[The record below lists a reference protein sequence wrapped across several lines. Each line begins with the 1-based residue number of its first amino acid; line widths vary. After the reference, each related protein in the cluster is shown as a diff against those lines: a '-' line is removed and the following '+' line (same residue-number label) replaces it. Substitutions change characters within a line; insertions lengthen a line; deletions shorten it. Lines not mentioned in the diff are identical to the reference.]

1 MEGVGLIFLFI
12 YRTLSINIIKY
23 KFKTMKIIIAGN
35 LGYVG
40 PSVVKQLRNTFP
52 DAILMGFDI
61 GYFMHCLSNA
71 QHIPEVK
78 LDMQVFG
85 DIRKFPAHILK
96 DVDAV
101 VDLAAISNDPMGNK
115 YEQITLDVNYKAAV
129 NLADLAKKAG
139 VKSFVYA
146 SSCSMYGAASDYP
159 KKETDDLNPLTAY
172 ARSKVMAEKELESL
186 ADSSFKVT
194 CLRFATACGFS
205 NRLRLDLV
213 LNDFVAGAL
222 INKEISI
229 LSDGSPWRP
238 MINTKDMARAIE
250 WGITRNSKSGG
261 DFLAINTGSNE
272 WNNQIKPLAEAVA
285 SMIPDA
291 KVSINPDGSPDK
303 RSYMVNFDMFKKLA
317 PDHQPINDLK
327 STIEEV
333 RDNLVEME
341 FNDPDFRQSNFIRLK
356 VLSNLREKGFINEN
370 LEWNL

>member
-1 MEGVGLIFLFI
+1 
-12 YRTLSINIIKY
+12 
-23 KFKTMKIIIAGN
+23 MKIIIAGN

-40 PSVVKQLRNTFP
+40 PSVTNQLRRSFP
-52 DAILMGFDI
+52 DAQLIGFDI
-61 GYFMHCLSNA
+61 GYFTHCLFNA
-71 QHIPEVK
+71 DFVPEVK

-85 DIRKFPAHILK
+85 DIRKFPDKLLE

-115 YEQITLDVNYKAAV
+115 FEEVTLDVNYRAAV
-129 NLADLAKKAG
+129 ELAKKAKKAG
-139 VKSFVYA
+139 VKIFVYA

-159 KKETDDLNPLTAY
+159 KKENDELNPLTAY
-172 ARSKVMAEKELESL
+172 ARSKVFTEKEVAPL
-186 ADSSFKVT
+186 ADDTFKVT

-250 WGITRNSKSGG
+250 WGIIRKKENGG
-261 DFLAINTGSNE
+261 NFLAVNTGCNE

-285 SMIPDA
+285 KLIPGC
-291 KVSINPDGSPDK
+291 KVAINPEGGPDK
-303 RSYMVNFDMFKKLA
+303 RSYMVNFDLYKKLA
-317 PDHQPINDLK
+317 PDHQPIHDLQN
-327 STIEEV
+327 TIDELRTNMV
-333 RDNLVEME
+333 AVN
-341 FNDPDFRQSNFIRLK
+341 FNDPKFRESNFIRLR
-356 VLSNLREKGFINEN
+356 VINGLQEKGYLNQQ
-370 LEWNL
+370 LEWIRK